1 MGRLLL
7 PVQAFR
13 LFASPR
19 VDGAAPAGLNDPDC
33 AQRRRRLE
41 TGERNVLKRVQS
53 VYYTVKDMDRAVSFY
68 EGVFGL
74 KLKFRDGARWAQFD
88 GGNVS
93 FALSSPE
100 ESASLEGGAVAALE
114 VDDLA
119 PYEAKLAESGC
130 TIIQSRDMGS
140 HGRVLAFRDPEGNI
154 IQLFA
159 KAAG

>member
-1 MGRLLL
+1 M
-7 PVQAFR
+7 
-13 LFASPR
+13 
-19 VDGAAPAGLNDPDC
+19 AG
-33 AQRRRRLE
+33 E
-41 TGERNVLKRVQS
+41 TGGRNVFKRVQS
-53 VYYTVKDMDRAVSFY
+53 VYYTVKDMDRAASFY
-68 EGVFGL
+68 ESVFGL

-93 FALSSPE
+93 LALSSPE

-119 PYEAKLAESGC
+119 PYEAKLAEAGC
-130 TIIQSRDMGS
+130 TIIQQRDMGA

-154 IQLFA
+154 VQLFA